1 MRSLLLMI
9 VFFTRI
15 PIKYKYEYREQDMKR
30 GIIYF
35 PLIGLIIGASIWLPS
50 LAKDFLDKPVIIL
63 VSWLVYLWITGG
75 LHIDG
80 LADTFDGIFSN
91 REKDRVLE
99 IMKDS
104 RIGTFGVLGIIFVIL
119 SNLVFSF
126 YIDYRFLLLLP
137 VVGRTSAL
145 ISASI
150 SQYARNE
157 DGMGTTF
164 INNCKLKEVIIGII
178 FTLIISTLVFNYK
191 VALVTLITYIVV
203 LLQTSY
209 IKNKINGATGD
220 TLGFVIEI
228 SQTVFIFTAYLFK
241 EWII

>member
-1 MRSLLLMI
+1 MKSLLLMI

-15 PIKYKYEYREQDMKR
+15 PIKYKHEYREQDLKR
-30 GIIYF
+30 GIMYF
-35 PLIGLIIGASIWLPS
+35 PLIGLIIGVSLWLPS

-63 VSWLVYLWITGG
+63 VSWLIYLWITGG

-91 REKDRVLE
+91 RDKDRMLE

-104 RIGTFGVLGIIFVIL
+104 RIGTFGVLGIIFIIL
-119 SNLVFSF
+119 SNLIISF
-126 YIDYRFLLLLP
+126 NIDYRFLLLLP
-137 VVGRTSAL
+137 IVGRTSAL
-145 ISASI
+145 ISAST
-150 SQYARNE
+150 SEYARNE
-157 DGMGTTF
+157 AGMGTTF
-164 INNCKLKEVIIGII
+164 INHCKLKEVLIGII
-178 FTLIISTLVFNYK
+178 FTFMISTLVFNYK
-191 VALVTLITYIVV
+191 VALLTFVTFIIT

-209 IKNKINGATGD
+209 IKKKINGTTGD

-241 EWII
+241 GLII

>member
-1 MRSLLLMI
+1 MKSLLLMI

-15 PIKYKYEYREQDMKR
+15 PIKYKHEYREEDLKR

-35 PLIGLIIGASIWLPS
+35 PLIGLIIGVLIWLPS
-50 LAKDFLDKPVIIL
+50 LAEDFLDKPVIIL
-63 VSWLVYLWITGG
+63 ISWIIYLWLTGG

-91 REKDRVLE
+91 RNKDRMLE

-119 SNLVFSF
+119 SNLVISF

-150 SQYARNE
+150 SQYARKE
-157 DGMGTTF
+157 AGMGTTF
-164 INNCKLKEVIIGII
+164 INNCKLKEVLIGII
-178 FTLIISTLVFNYK
+178 FTLTISTLIINYK
-191 VALVTLITYIVV
+191 AGLITLITFILV
-203 LLQTSY
+203 LIQTSY

-220 TLGFVIEI
+220 TLGFIIEI
-228 SQTVFIFTAYLFK
+228 SQTIFIFTAYLLK
-241 EWII
+241 EIII